1 MYTLFTD
8 IQEDGEHP
16 TMIQNHGATNANGCF
31 HLLLLSCFPFRS
43 KTRDKSDMLLND
55 QNKMDI
61 ITSSEETVTSFTDIP
76 PHLSSPCLSH
86 EENYSKTDEDYP
98 TQIVSRDTPSTLSLL
113 YDQRVHRNNIVS
125 CPSKNETSTLSLLY
139 DPRVHRNDN
148 VPCPSKNETSMIL
161 NDFDSKMQ
169 VASNYSTTSRQEN
182 HPNTEEGYHPCILSS
197 DSLGSVPFR
206 SSQEVHHGDTFLY
219 SKVAAVKVIKKL
231 EHYINRVFSLQE
243 ELDENE
249 ISFNIEKSLR
259 QSLENKLI
267 IERNAV
273 GAIKETFKVQNE
285 SSSELI
291 EWLQKNLEDM
301 REELVDSKA
310 CVVKLKENHEK
321 HADKME
327 SVVLCESKIL
337 DLQAELVDANKKLSE
352 NKKKGS
358 VKPAHR
364 ASSSSRGRSTKVLS
378 KKPFKC

>member
-1 MYTLFTD
+1 MDTLFTD
-8 IQEDGEHP
+8 IQEDSDHP

-55 QNKMDI
+55 QNKIDI
-61 ITSSEETVTSFTDIP
+61 ATSSEEAETSFTDVS

-86 EENYSKTDEDYP
+86 EENYSKTDDDYP
-98 TQIVSRDTPSTLSLL
+98 THIISRDTPSTLLLL
-113 YDQRVHRNNIVS
+113 YDQRILRNDNIP

-139 DPRVHRNDN
+139 DQRVHRNDN
-148 VPCPSKNETSMIL
+148 IPCPSKNETSMIL
-161 NDFDSKMQ
+161 NNFDSKMP
-169 VASNYSTTSRQEN
+169 VVSNY

-197 DSLGSVPFR
+197 DTLGSVPFP
-206 SSQEVHHGDTFLY
+206 SNQEVHHGDTFLY

-249 ISFNIEKSLR
+249 ISFNMEKSLR

-301 REELVDSKA
+301 REELADSKA
-310 CVVKLKENHEK
+310 CVVKLKENHVK

-327 SVVLCESKIL
+327 QVVLCESKIL
-337 DLQAELVDANKKLSE
+337 DLQAELADANKKLSE
-352 NKKKGS
+352 NKKNGS

-364 ASSSSRGRSTKVLS
+364 ASSSSRGRPSKRLS